1 MRNEAT
7 IQPKAKLKRRNGFWG
22 ELKKYKGVYLMAI
35 PGILFYLIFLYGP
48 MFGVVIAFQDY
59 SPALGFLK
67 SSWVGLK
74 HFQDFCSSA
83 HFVRTVRNT
92 LVISLLDLVLGFPA
106 PIILAL
112 LLNELKAQRFKKI
125 VQTITYIPHFISL
138 VVICGII
145 SAFSMKDGVFNIV
158 LSLFGM
164 ERRNLLQEPA
174 AFKWIYVFS
183 GIWQSI
189 GWDSII
195 YLAALSNIDQCLY
208 EAASIDGAGKLRQ
221 VFAVTLPAIIPTIVT
236 LFIMRMGTAFTVGY
250 EKILLLYNSTIYET
264 ADVISTLVYRKG
276 LREMNYSYSTAVGL
290 FNSVVNLVMLLA
302 ANYISKKA
310 TETSLW

>member
-1 MRNEAT
+1 MQNNAI
-7 IQPKAKLKRRNGFWG
+7 IQPKAKLKRRSGFW
-22 ELKKYKGVYLMAI
+22 EEVKKYKGAYLMAI

-48 MFGVVIAFQDY
+48 MFGVIIAFQDY
-59 SPALGFLK
+59 SPALGFFK
-67 SSWVGLK
+67 SDWVGLK

-92 LVISLLDLVLGFPA
+92 VTISMLDLLLSFPA

-112 LLNELKAQRFKKI
+112 LLNELKAQKFKKI

-138 VVICGII
+138 VVICGMI
-145 SAFSMKDGVFNIV
+145 SAFAMKDGVINVV

-189 GWDSII
+189 GWNSII

-221 VFAVTLPAIIPTIVT
+221 VFAVTLPSIVPTIVT
-236 LFIMRMGTAFTVGY
+236 LFIMRMGSAFTVGY

-276 LREMNYSYSTAVGL
+276 LLEMNYSYSTAVGL

-302 ANYISKKA
+302 ANYISKRT